1 MTLQAILRAILMAI
15 LVAILRAILKD
26 DPGGDPKGAPESA
39 LKGASKGAPEGD
51 LEGDPG
57 CHAEDD
63 LEGHS
68 KDDPCEWRS
77 LVTITT
83 KTWIAT
89 EECHGD
95 PTGNSGG
102 DPGEGSKG
110 PL

>member
-1 MTLQAILRAILMAI
+1 MILRAILMAI

-26 DPGGDPKGAPESA
+26 DPGGDPKGA
-39 LKGASKGAPEGD
+39 SKGAPEGD

-68 KDDPCEWRS
+68 KNDPCEWRS

-89 EECHGD
+89 EEYNGD

-102 DPGEGSKG
+102 DPGDGSKG

>member
-1 MTLQAILRAILMAI
+1 MILKAILRTILVAIP
-15 LVAILRAILKD
+15 VAILRAILKD
-26 DPGGDPKGAPESA
+26 DPGGAPESA
-39 LKGASKGAPEGD
+39 LKGASKDAPEGD

-57 CHAEDD
+57 SHAEDD

-83 KTWIAT
+83 RTWIAT
-89 EECHGD
+89 EEYHGD
-95 PTGNSGG
+95 TTGNSG
-102 DPGEGSKG
+102 DPGGGSKG